1 MSMKREMHILRVKE
15 TGITASITSNIWKT
29 CVYEKEKCLFDILFR
44 SGHMDYNNLF
54 DSSAIQVE
62 KIIKNKH
69 KDNHKQLN
77 RNQKNMF
84 CFWAWSFEK

>member
-1 MSMKREMHILRVKE
+1 
-15 TGITASITSNIWKT
+15 
-29 CVYEKEKCLFDILFR
+29 
-44 SGHMDYNNLF
+44 MDYNNLF

-77 RNQKNMF
+77 RNQKNIF
-84 CFWAWSFEK
+84 SCWA